1 MEPIQTRQGYEANES
16 TIKETMN
23 IVEAGAERLL
33 KQDVYAKERE
43 AVAWG
48 FNNGLLR
55 VKSESEINL
64 ELREKPWLK
73 INKTIQINEDDYND
87 SDTSTDSD

>member
-1 MEPIQTRQGYEANES
+1 MESIQIDHIQEFGS
-16 TIKETMN
+16 IKETMD
-23 IVEAGAERLL
+23 IVETGAERLL
-33 KQDVYAKERE
+33 KQDVYAKDRA

-48 FNNGLLR
+48 FANGLLR

-73 INKTIQINEDDYND
+73 INKTIQANEEP
-87 SDTSTDSD
+87 

>member
-1 MEPIQTRQGYEANES
+1 MEPIQTNHGYETNES

-23 IVEAGAERLL
+23 IVDAGMERLL

-73 INKTIQINEDDYND
+73 INKTIQLNEDDYND
-87 SDTSTDSD
+87 SDTSTDSG

>member
-1 MEPIQTRQGYEANES
+1 MEPIQLDHIQEFGS
-16 TIKETMN
+16 IKETMD
-23 IVEAGAERLL
+23 IVNKGTERLL
-33 KQDVYAKERE
+33 KQDVHAEERA

-48 FNNGLLR
+48 FANGLLR

-73 INKTIQINEDDYND
+73 INKTIQANEAL
-87 SDTSTDSD
+87 